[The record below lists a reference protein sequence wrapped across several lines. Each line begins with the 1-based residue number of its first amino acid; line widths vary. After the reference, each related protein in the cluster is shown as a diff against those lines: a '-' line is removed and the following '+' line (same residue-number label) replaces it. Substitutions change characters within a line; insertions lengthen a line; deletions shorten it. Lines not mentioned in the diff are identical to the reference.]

1 MFDTTALRV
10 LLSAAAFTAT
20 LASDSLAQN
29 LTGLRPS
36 WADLETWNRRGS
48 DTRETEV
55 GLGLHLSGSGG
66 TMLLSFAATLNS
78 RTPNVPPS
86 ELQLTVGAPFNSNPN
101 TVRSGVLGFVVEI
114 EDLVKQ
120 TSEKKTIDLSSRLT
134 LDNPA
139 PGAVPENGT
148 ARMTIAQFTD
158 LVKAKTVAARVIGV
172 NVVFR
177 PDQLKAVQAFGERI
191 GVRVTK

>member
-1 MFDTTALRV
+1 MFDTMALR
-10 LLSAAAFTAT
+10 LLVAAATFTAT
-20 LASDSLAQN
+20 LANEPLVQN

-36 WADLETWNRRGS
+36 WGDLETWNRPGS
-48 DTRETEV
+48 DNRTTEV

-78 RTPNVPPS
+78 RTPKAPPS
-86 ELQLTVGAPFNSNPN
+86 ELNITVGAPFNSNPN

-114 EDLVKQ
+114 EDLIKK

-148 ARMTIAQFTD
+148 ARMSIAQFTD
-158 LVKAKTVAARVIGV
+158 LAKARTAVARVIGV
-172 NVVFR
+172 DVSFR
-177 PDQLKAVQAFGERI
+177 PDQLKAVQAFAERI
-191 GVRVTK
+191 GVRITK